1 MQAARN
7 IWRSLVL
14 GCVSTLLVVTLAA
27 CGLRTAP
34 AGSEPTR
41 TLPPPAMSERTAIPI
56 ADLPTAT
63 PPPTATATPLPTSTP
78 ISGEPS
84 AGDLIIPELGNTGYD
99 VLTYTLDLAI
109 DPVGQ
114 TVDGSTTIAA
124 QGTLEDLARI
134 SLDFAGFEVEAVTV
148 DGVPAGFSREDKK
161 LFVDLPTSLA
171 EGTPFNVTVE
181 YSGQPLREPSPY
193 IRFAD
198 HLGLTFLE
206 NSTFYVLS
214 QPDGARYWFP
224 ANDHPLDKAI
234 FHISLTVPQGL
245 AAIANGQLVRTQ
257 GATMPDG
264 SPAVTYHWQHNY
276 PMASYLALAAAG
288 HYLRVNEVSSSGV
301 PLVHYYFPEFE
312 EEYLEATDITAEAMD
327 WMIELFGPYPFE
339 SYGQATYYAMGV
351 SMESQTMTLLSYQM
365 LNERTVIHELAHA
378 WFGNWVTP
386 ETWADVWRNEGFAT
400 YVELLW
406 MERQRPGALAEE
418 IARIEAEVAE
428 RAQIYPLDEPP
439 PGRLLAFEAY
449 NRGALLAH
457 ALRQEMGDEAFFGGL
472 RLFFERYGGENASH
486 EEFQATLEEAAGFSL
501 DEFFA
506 GWLE

>member
-7 IWRSLVL
+7 IRRSLVL
-14 GCVSTLLVVTLAA
+14 GCVSVLLVVTLAA
-27 CGLRTAP
+27 CGLRAAP

-41 TLPPPAMSERTAIPI
+41 TLPPPAMTERTPIPI
-56 ADLPTAT
+56 SDLPTAT

-78 ISGEPS
+78 VSGEPS
-84 AGDLIIPELGNTGYD
+84 VGDVLIPELGNTGYD

-109 DPVGQ
+109 DPVAQ

-124 QGTLEDLARI
+124 LGMLEDLGQI
-134 SLDFAGFEVEAVTV
+134 SLDFVGFDIEAITV
-148 DGVPAGFSREDKK
+148 DGVPAAFTRQDKK
-161 LFVDLPTSLA
+161 LFVTLPEPLE
-171 EGTPFNVTVE
+171 EGELFNITVE
-181 YSGQPLREPSPY
+181 YSGQPSREPSPH

-198 HLGLTFLE
+198 HLGLTFLG
-206 NSTFYVLS
+206 NNTFYVLS

-224 ANDHPLDKAI
+224 ANDHPLDKAA
-234 FHISLTVPQGL
+234 FHISLTVPQEL
-245 AAIANGQLVRTQ
+245 AAIANGQLVGSERT
-257 GATMPDG
+257 TMPDG

-276 PMASYLALAAAG
+276 PMASYLAVAAAG
-288 HYLRVNEVSSSGV
+288 HYLRVNEVSPSGV
-301 PLVHYYFPEFE
+301 PLVYYYFPEFE
-312 EEYLEATDITAEAMD
+312 EEYLEATGITAEAME

-351 SMESQTMTLLSYQM
+351 SMESQTMSLLSYQM

-400 YVELLW
+400 YIELLW
-406 MERQRPGALAEE
+406 LERQRPGALEE
-418 IARIEAEVAE
+418 ELAKIEAEVAE

-439 PGRLLAFEAY
+439 PGRLLAFETY
-449 NRGALLAH
+449 NRGALLVH

-472 RLFFERYGGENASH
+472 RLFFERYGGANAGH
-486 EEFQATLEEAAGFSL
+486 DEFQATLEEAAGFSL

-506 GWLE
+506 AWLE